1 MSQRV
6 RRRRCERTAAAVN
19 RHRYRLAPS
28 PIMAFLRRV
37 VLWCSAR
44 HVRHAQSRTDEREH
58 AALADA
64 NAAEQ
69 PGWHQACGAVGA
81 VINVPR
87 QPGGSSGGE
96 PSGKR
101 SQVPRGG
108 LMDAFKVGPTP
119 LLFRG

>member
-1 MSQRV
+1 MRADGGGGQP
-6 RRRRCERTAAAVN
+6 
-19 RHRYRLAPS
+19 APV
-28 PIMAFLRRV
+28 PVPVGTIAYYGVPETGGAF
-37 VLWCSAR
+37 WCSAR

-108 LMDAFKVGPTP
+108 LMDAYKVGPTP